1 MRGKKQKEPV
11 GMNPAEIFA
20 ALALLE
26 KERNIPQSFMMDK
39 IIQAI
44 TTAYKRDHDGV
55 ENVIVDVDE
64 EHQTLKMYVQKN
76 VVDEE
81 DYVDPANEMTLAEAK
96 ALSAKY
102 EIGDIVNIPVDN
114 TEFGRIAAG
123 NGKQVIIQGLR
134 EAERGQVY
142 DEFNSKQHEI
152 LTGVVTRIAPRNGN
166 VSLRIGTGTE
176 STEALLMAGEQVP
189 GEVLTEGMH
198 VKVYVVD
205 VRRSTRGPQILISR
219 THPGLVKRLFELEV
233 PEIYDGTVEVKSIA
247 REAGSR
253 TKMAV
258 WSNDENVDPIGACVG
273 PKGQRVGTIVE
284 ELRGEKIDIIKYSED
299 APAFIAA
306 ALAPADVVDVWMAD
320 EGKACRVIVPDDQLS
335 LAIGKEG
342 QNARLAARLTGYKID
357 IKPQSYKDPEDGV
370 DEDNVA
376 FLDEEAAP
384 AED

>member
-1 MRGKKQKEPV
+1 MKGKKKVKEPA
-11 GMNPAEIFA
+11 GMNIPEIFA
-20 ALALLE
+20 ALAMLE
-26 KERNIPQSFMMDK
+26 KERGIPQTFMMDK
-39 IIQAI
+39 IIQAV
-44 TTAYKRDHDGV
+44 TTAYKRDHKDV

-64 EHQTLKMYVQKN
+64 EHQRLKMYVQKN
-76 VVDEE
+76 VVAEE
-81 DYVDPANEMTLAEAK
+81 DYVDPFNEIPVEEAK
-96 ALSAKY
+96 TISARY
-102 EIGDIVNIPVDN
+102 EIGDVVNIPVDN

-134 EAERGQVY
+134 EAERGMVY

-152 LTGVVTRIAPRNGN
+152 LTGVVTRIDPRTNA

-176 STEALLMAGEQVP
+176 STEALLLSGEQVP
-189 GEVLTEGMH
+189 GEELVEGQH

-258 WSNDENVDPIGACVG
+258 WSADENVDPIGACVG
-273 PKGQRVGTIVE
+273 PKGQRVAAIVD
-284 ELRGEKIDIIKYSED
+284 ELRGEKIDIIKWSED
-299 APAFIAA
+299 PAQFIAA
-306 ALAPADVVDVWMAD
+306 ALAPSDVVDVMMAED
-320 EGKACRVIVPDDQLS
+320 GKACRVIVPDDQLS

-357 IKPQSYKDPEDGV
+357 IKPESYQGEDDEEIV
-370 DEDNVA
+370 DEEPVQ
-376 FLDEEAAP
+376 
-384 AED
+384 